1 MDRFKWFD
9 FLGALIL
16 LLSVTK
22 SALTPQG
29 VINNSDNLEASSVST
44 GQEADLYQ
52 SLSEGNLDAHADTI
66 NSSVKPFFEG
76 DSRRLSI
83 QDGVVG
89 DRNSVDNRFLY
100 QVPDPSWALEIE
112 DEVDSLKHPFALGY
126 SPICSSSMV
135 PVLIQ

>member
-29 VINNSDNLEASSVST
+29 VSSDSNNLEASSVST
-44 GQEADLYQ
+44 GQEEDLYQ
-52 SLSEGNLDAHADTI
+52 SPSEGNLDAHADTM
-66 NSSVKPFFEG
+66 NSSVKSFLEG

-89 DRNSVDNRFLY
+89 DRNSVDNHFLY
-100 QVPDPSWALEIE
+100 QVPDPSLALEIE
-112 DEVDSLKHPFALGY
+112 GEADSLERPSAWGY

-135 PVLIQ
+135 PVLMQ

>member
-16 LLSVTK
+16 LFSVTK

-29 VINNSDNLEASSVST
+29 VGGDSGNLEATSVST
-44 GQEADLYQ
+44 GQETDLYQ
-52 SLSEGNLDAHADTI
+52 SPSEGNLDAQAVTL
-66 NSSVKPFFEG
+66 NSSVKSFLEG

-83 QDGVVG
+83 QEGLVG
-89 DRNSVDNRFLY
+89 NRNSFDNHFLY
-100 QVPDPSWALEIE
+100 QVPDPSLALEIE
-112 DEVDSLKHPFALGY
+112 GEVDSLKRPSASGY

-135 PVLIQ
+135 PILIQ